1 MRATVLA
8 LAAVL
13 ATAAP
18 AALAQGTPAPAAKE
32 EYKGSFFKRSTL
44 LVSDIERSLKI
55 YRDILGFRQDG
66 GISENSPTSYSYDVF
81 NIDKSAKMR
90 MAMLSAGDQQIRTL
104 ALTEVKGQKLVV
116 PDSPRAAA
124 VVINVKNIK
133 DIMAKVSAMGLK
145 TIPGRPSRTPEGI
158 TFQEEAFVD
167 PDGHLVVIY
176 ELNPK

>member
-8 LAAVL
+8 LAAIL
-13 ATAAP
+13 ATTAP
-18 AALAQGTPAPAAKE
+18 AALAQTAPAPAAKE

-44 LVSDIERSLKI
+44 LVSDLDASLRI
-55 YRDILGFRQDG
+55 YRDLLGFRLD
-66 GISENSPTSYSYDVF
+66 GISESSPTSYSYDVF

-90 MAMLSAGDQQIRTL
+90 MAMLSAGDQQVRTL
-104 ALTEVKGQKLVV
+104 ALTEVRGQKLAI

-145 TIPGRPSRTPEGI
+145 TIPGRPSKTPEGI
-158 TFQEEAFVD
+158 VFQEEAFVD

-176 ELNPK
+176 ELNPQ